1 MKDQEDLR
9 MSEQGKEI
17 RAGGEASGERAVP
30 WQSLR
35 VGDRVRRRNPAGG
48 NYVGTVESLPPS
60 FVIRGASGVVH
71 NPDET
76 EGEFY
81 LIVSELEE
89 LVRKVNEG
97 AEAKARLL
105 SEFREQVVQ
114 ERKLYEG
121 RSFPGE
127 EFETL
132 LYTYRVKPKTFTPF
146 NVGKGW
152 KVELSED
159 RKILTIGCQSWRK
172 EEARPKFSVGFKILS
187 EGREQGLRGFF
198 GSKLGLRHQDTGETI
213 PWADVDRI
221 IAELEK
227 VGA

>member
-9 MSEQGKEI
+9 MSEQVAKDRNGKEI
-17 RAGGEASGERAVP
+17 R
-30 WQSLR
+30 
-35 VGDRVRRRNPAGG
+35 
-48 NYVGTVESLPPS
+48 VGTKVRVLPGHGFDGRNGIQAGEIHEVSGWTSSGGFALKGKDSDWGYGSFRFEVVE
-60 FVIRGASGVVH
+60 
-71 NPDET
+71 E
-76 EGEFY
+76 
-81 LIVSELEE
+81 SELEE